1 MSTTL
6 PTTTYQAMGAAHA
19 VISGFRQVKAASLCP
34 KLSPGRTSLS
44 PLRSAPPRFHH
55 LCLVFTSSVAG
66 IVLASLSQLGE
77 FQVSVVGGKGQ

>member
-6 PTTTYQAMGAAHA
+6 HTTSYHLL
-19 VISGFRQVKAASLCP
+19 ISPGYGRCPCCDAFRQVKAASLCP

-66 IVLASLSQLGE
+66 IVLASLLQLGE
-77 FQVSVVGGKGQ
+77 FQGQ